1 MSEFVKVHGP
11 REQRTTFIR
20 ISEIVGFH
28 NDQLGETQVWLRGE
42 KSPWYS
48 EETPEQI
55 MALIDGPA
63 DRGALVDAMKRIAA
77 MSSPALQIVLRSQ
90 SAELSDALDTLS
102 TIYRLATS
110 ALDNA
115 VKS

>member
-63 DRGALVDAMKRIAA
+63 DRDALVE
-77 MSSPALQIVLRSQ
+77 ALRKIVLRSQ

-102 TIYRLATS
+102 TIYWLATS